1 VVSLFVTRTS
11 SGSFDVVARH
21 AEEQLDDYPF
31 ESTDGSVIQAG
42 ILIALPCGDLQT
54 TQSPPS
60 RRNLR
65 ETGRVAHRMDH
76 R

>member
-1 VVSLFVTRTS
+1 M
-11 SGSFDVVARH
+11 SGKVPTLSAFFPAH
-21 AEEQLDDYPF
+21 
-31 ESTDGSVIQAG
+31 TDGSVIQTG
-42 ILIALPCGDLQT
+42 IVIALPCGDLQT

-65 ETGRVAHRMDH
+65 ETGRFAPHRMDH